1 MLTQHAAPNTR
12 YDYDVMAR
20 AVVCPQCC
28 AEVGKKCWGAYDR
41 RVGYSHAARRR
52 LASKQRAREK
62 RRRPLSG
69 A

>member
-1 MLTQHAAPNTR
+1 MLTQRAAPNTR

-28 AEVGKKCWGAYDR
+28 AEVGKKCWGGLGA
-41 RVGYSHAARRR
+41 HAARRR